1 MTQWKFQTSKI
12 ETRLDMSRIMLISW
26 IIIVKLRRRE
36 QIIEKLNDDLKML
49 NNEQKDKE
57 KEVRH

>member
-1 MTQWKFQTSKI
+1 
-12 ETRLDMSRIMLISW
+12 MSPIMLINW

-36 QIIEKLNDDLKML
+36 QIIEKLNDDLKTL

-57 KEVRH
+57 KEVRP